1 MCRKKRN
8 ANSEPVKRSP
18 VQSTKWKKKY
28 VLFLWSCLCNSLRG
42 LQMHANDSIFVIIDL
57 GLSKLIKRV
66 TRHAI
71 PKVEFD
77 PVTEMRNSDVY
88 L

>member
-1 MCRKKRN
+1 
-8 ANSEPVKRSP
+8 
-18 VQSTKWKKKY
+18 
-28 VLFLWSCLCNSLRG
+28 
-42 LQMHANDSIFVIIDL
+42 MHANDSIFVIIDL